1 MAGAVAERASGGP
14 QPACSVVQD
23 PCRMPGR
30 SDLFPFFFCRPTGI
44 AWFWLDET
52 AVFSCP
58 FLESLLPVSCPG
70 QEHHDDSCR
79 LLRYTSC
86 HSLPSPLVHRHPR
99 PRRVGPSHESD
110 AILVSFPRAWDSWL
124 FECEMH
130 HTSPREWERAGT
142 TTSTTPH
149 ARSYRCSTVDLGLR
163 KAKDTHTLL
172 SSSPT
177 SLHRFACYMC
187 IPQFA

>member
-30 SDLFPFFFCRPTGI
+30 SDLFPFFFCRSTGI

-79 LLRYTSC
+79 LFCSTPPATRFPHRRCIVTLVLAGSDQVTSLMQYWFRFPERGIHGYLNARYIT
-86 HSLPSPLVHRHPR
+86 L
-99 PRRVGPSHESD
+99 
-110 AILVSFPRAWDSWL
+110 
-124 FECEMH
+124 
-130 HTSPREWERAGT
+130 PRENGSERA
-142 TTSTTPH
+142 P
-149 ARSYRCSTVDLGLR
+149 
-163 KAKDTHTLL
+163 
-172 SSSPT
+172 P
-177 SLHRFACYMC
+177 
-187 IPQFA
+187 